1 MRQGVLRGAPLP
13 LVVLVACSRCSCFKV
28 SSPSFT
34 WYTGIAHMISV
45 LEWRG
50 LMHDY
55 AIGIAGI
62 GT

>member
-1 MRQGVLRGAPLP
+1 MRQGVLRGTPLP
-13 LVVLVACSRCSCFKV
+13 LVVLVVCARCNCFKV

-34 WYTGIAHMISV
+34 WCTGIPHMISV
-45 LEWRG
+45 LERRG

-62 GT
+62 GM